1 MNLDKI
7 ITNVTIL
14 ETLINDVALTNTAKV
29 SQREILF
36 HDALNDV
43 LNGYIAI
50 KDTVNFGDF
59 LNDTFEELYES
70 TEKTTILNVLNVIE
84 NSLQVS
90 AIKHD
95 KISYAN
101 ARDVLE
107 LNISDALLKRAINE
121 DAKTYNINL
130 KNIVKLRKFALESE
144 ILANNEKLTAHLESK
159 DVDELNEIENTLK
172 IIRKRKIAKAKAD
185 KKATK

>member
-70 TEKTTILNVLNVIE
+70 TEKTSILNVLNVIE
-84 NSLQVS
+84 NSLQIS
-90 AIKHD
+90 TIKHD
-95 KISYAN
+95 KINYIN

-107 LNISDALLKRAINE
+107 YNLNNVTLKACIVD
-121 DAKTYNINL
+121 DAKKYNTNL
-130 KNIVKLRKFALESE
+130 KAQIKFAKFERESE